1 MYVHFR
7 MERLFSGF
15 VFFFLAFLSAPTM
28 IYHLICDVTIA
39 RPSPPF
45 PKPREE
51 IMKKKLYR
59 IATIMNTCICT
70 NRFEYVRSI
79 FNGVKS
85 WLERGKCWRTRTTN

>member
-1 MYVHFR
+1 MYVHFQ

-15 VFFFLAFLSAPTM
+15 VFFLAFLSAPTM

-51 IMKKKLYR
+51 KMKKKIVQNSNNY
-59 IATIMNTCICT
+59 
-70 NRFEYVRSI
+70 EYMYMY
-79 FNGVKS
+79 
-85 WLERGKCWRTRTTN
+85 